1 MKKNY
6 KTMKTKCH
14 ILMVMVLA
22 LLVGM
27 VALSSCEHY
36 QEKQLR
42 DTVND
47 FSTAYFNWQ
56 YHKAARFCAPG
67 SERWLAYMASQ
78 VTQRDVDTLR
88 ALPEGASVRINSMRF
103 YKGDSVAV
111 ADVEVCDF
119 LEMDTIGKTGRWVE
133 KARYLISARLV
144 RGVWKVWLSAPLRA
158 EKD

>member
-1 MKKNY
+1 M
-6 KTMKTKCH
+6 
-14 ILMVMVLA
+14 
-22 LLVGM
+22 
-27 VALSSCEHY
+27 S
-36 QEKQLR
+36 
-42 DTVND
+42 D

-111 ADVEVCDF
+111 ADVEARDF
-119 LEMDTIGKTGRWVE
+119 LEMDMIGKTGKWVE
-133 KARYLISARLV
+133 KARYL
-144 RGVWKVWLSAPLRA
+144 
-158 EKD
+158 

>member
-1 MKKNY
+1 MWPNEEKLQNDENKMPCFDGDGLGAFGRHGRSVVVRTLSR
-6 KTMKTKCH
+6 KTIEGYGERFFH
-14 ILMVMVLA
+14 RLFQLA
-22 LLVGM
+22 ISQGR
-27 VALSSCEHY
+27 AF
-36 QEKQLR
+36 LR
-42 DTVND
+42 
-47 FSTAYFNWQ
+47 A
-56 YHKAARFCAPG
+56 
-67 SERWLAYMASQ
+67 WLR
-78 VTQRDVDTLR
+78 TRDVDTLR

-111 ADVEVCDF
+111 ADVEARDF